1 MNIPIWTEKR
11 QLHWNWTWLQVAS
24 ISMDGLVNRP
34 RGYHKEKQKLP
45 QGDTKI
51 PEGDTMLSQKD
62 TKWSQRVTKLTLA
75 DAKKKRCWC
84 PYSLPFSSS
93 CTYIKSVRRPPPWRN
108 INTPMWA
115 DKRQTHARLLMLGYY
130 AMSFQGQ
137 MSSRPMCHGIV
148 GIHLLLCHPEKWTK
162 KAFKGAFNPKRL
174 AIGIHK
180 SLFFCT
186 G

>member
-1 MNIPIWTEKR
+1 MDYWTGPGATTKR
-11 QLHWNWTWLQVAS
+11 SKN
-24 ISMDGLVNRP
+24 
-34 RGYHKEKQKLP
+34 YHKETQKY
-45 QGDTKI
+45 
-51 PEGDTMLSQKD
+51 QKE
-62 TKWSQRVTKLTLA
+62 TRCYH
-75 DAKKKRCWC
+75 KKTQNDHKESESWCWC

-180 SLFFCT
+180 SLYFCT

>member
-1 MNIPIWTEKR
+1 MNRKKATPLKLNLTSSSLYKHGW
-11 QLHWNWTWLQVAS
+11 
-24 ISMDGLVNRP
+24 ISEQAQG
-34 RGYHKEKQKLP
+34 LP
-45 QGDTKI
+45 QREAKTTTGRHKNTRRRHDAITKRHKM
-51 PEGDTMLSQKD
+51 TTKSQK
-62 TKWSQRVTKLTLA
+62 TNTSRCK
-75 DAKKKRCWC
+75 KKKRCWC

-180 SLFFCT
+180 SLFFCR

>member
-1 MNIPIWTEKR
+1 MDYWTGPGA
-11 QLHWNWTWLQVAS
+11 QAQ
-24 ISMDGLVNRP
+24 G
-34 RGYHKEKQKLP
+34 LP
-45 QGDTKI
+45 QREAKTTTRRHKNTRRRHDAITKRHKM
-51 PEGDTMLSQKD
+51 TTKSQK
-62 TKWSQRVTKLTLA
+62 TNTSRC
-75 DAKKKRCWC
+75 KKKRCWC

-108 INTPMWA
+108 INTPMWV

-137 MSSRPMCHGIV
+137 MSFRPMCHGIV
-148 GIHLLLCHPEKWTK
+148 GIHLLLRHPEKWTK
-162 KAFKGAFNPKRL
+162 KAFKGAFNLKRL

-180 SLFFCT
+180 SLFFCR

>member
-1 MNIPIWTEKR
+1 MDYWTGPGA
-11 QLHWNWTWLQVAS
+11 QAQ
-24 ISMDGLVNRP
+24 G
-34 RGYHKEKQKLP
+34 LP
-45 QGDTKI
+45 QREAKTTTRRHKNTRKRHDAITKRHKMN
-51 PEGDTMLSQKD
+51 TKSQK
-62 TKWSQRVTKLTLA
+62 TNTSRCKR
-75 DAKKKRCWC
+75 KRCWC

-108 INTPMWA
+108 INTPMWV

-180 SLFFCT
+180 SLFFCR

>member
-1 MNIPIWTEKR
+1 MDYWTGPGA
-11 QLHWNWTWLQVAS
+11 QAQ
-24 ISMDGLVNRP
+24 G
-34 RGYHKEKQKLP
+34 LP
-45 QGDTKI
+45 QREAKTTTRRHKNTRRRHDAITKRHKM
-51 PEGDTMLSQKD
+51 TTKSQK
-62 TKWSQRVTKLTLA
+62 TNTSRCKR
-75 DAKKKRCWC
+75 KRCWC

-108 INTPMWA
+108 INTPMWV

-137 MSSRPMCHGIV
+137 MSFRPMCHGIV

-180 SLFFCT
+180 SLFFCR

>member
-1 MNIPIWTEKR
+1 MDYWTGPGA
-11 QLHWNWTWLQVAS
+11 QAQ
-24 ISMDGLVNRP
+24 G
-34 RGYHKEKQKLP
+34 LP
-45 QGDTKI
+45 QREAKTTTRRHKNTRKRHDAITKRHKMI
-51 PEGDTMLSQKD
+51 
-62 TKWSQRVTKLTLA
+62 TKSHKTNTSRC
-75 DAKKKRCWC
+75 KKKRCWC

-108 INTPMWA
+108 INTPMWV

-137 MSSRPMCHGIV
+137 MSFRPMCHGIV

-180 SLFFCT
+180 SLFFCR

>member
-1 MNIPIWTEKR
+1 MDYWTGPGA
-11 QLHWNWTWLQVAS
+11 QAQ
-24 ISMDGLVNRP
+24 G
-34 RGYHKEKQKLP
+34 LP
-45 QGDTKI
+45 QREAKTTTRRHKNTRRRHDAITKRHKMI
-51 PEGDTMLSQKD
+51 
-62 TKWSQRVTKLTLA
+62 TKSHKTNTSRC
-75 DAKKKRCWC
+75 KKKRCWC

-180 SLFFCT
+180 SLFFCR

>member
-1 MNIPIWTEKR
+1 MDYWTGPGA
-11 QLHWNWTWLQVAS
+11 QAQ
-24 ISMDGLVNRP
+24 G
-34 RGYHKEKQKLP
+34 LP
-45 QGDTKI
+45 QREAKTTTRRHKNTRRRHDAITKRHKM
-51 PEGDTMLSQKD
+51 TTKSQK
-62 TKWSQRVTKLTLA
+62 TNTSRC
-75 DAKKKRCWC
+75 KKKRCWC

-180 SLFFCT
+180 SLFFCR